1 MGYTKLV
8 ISNIRSKPLR
18 TSLTIAVV
26 AICVTLLLSLLGFF
40 IGYNN
45 AMKDELANL
54 GVQMMAVPKGCPYS
68 STTFVLHGGKMPNE
82 IPLPGLEEIRKTK
95 GVAQAEGIAMG
106 ELEKFGTKWI
116 LYGTTS
122 GYPSLKSAWKI
133 QGVYPTGDNQVMLG
147 SLVAQAF
154 GKGIGDT
161 ITIKDINLSVVGL
174 LETTGSSE
182 DNFLFITDTD
192 ARKIIGDRKG
202 YSAVLVKVDQSD
214 PTYMTTVSDAI
225 EKVVDAQPVSV
236 NQVNKTISDLLASA
250 RALMLSVTFVAI
262 IASAVVVSGSSIIG
276 VIERTKQIG
285 MLKAIGAT
293 PSQVSWAVLL
303 ESTLL
308 TFFGGI
314 LGIGLTFLI
323 RGPLSELLGNLITA
337 APKTEQLVQLPLPIV
352 LIALGISIGV
362 GLISAVAPLV
372 RIANVPSLKMAG

>member
-8 ISNIRSKPLR
+8 FSNIRSKPLR
-18 TSLTIAVV
+18 TSLTIFVV

-40 IGYNN
+40 IGYNK
-45 AMKDELANL
+45 AMEGELANL
-54 GVQMMAVPKGCPYS
+54 GVHMMAVPKGCPYS
-68 STTFVLHGGKMPNE
+68 STTLILHGGKIPNE
-82 IPLPGLEEIRKTK
+82 IPLKGLDEIRNTK
-95 GVAQAEGIAMG
+95 GVDQAEGIAMG
-106 ELEKFGTKWI
+106 ELDMLGSKWI
-116 LYGTTS
+116 IYGTTS
-122 GYPSLKSAWKI
+122 GYPALKSAWNT
-133 QGVYPTGDNQVMLG
+133 QGVYPTGDSQVMLG

-161 ITIKDINLSVVGL
+161 ITIKDVNLSVVGL
-174 LETTGSSE
+174 LETTGGSE
-182 DNFLFITDTD
+182 DNFLFMTDSD

-202 YSAVLVKVDQSD
+202 FSAVLVKVDQSD
-214 PTYMTTVSDAI
+214 PSYMQSVSDAI

-236 NQVNKTISDLLASA
+236 NQVNKTISELLDSA
-250 RALMLSVTFVAI
+250 RTLMLSVTLVAI

-293 PSQVSWAVLL
+293 PSQVSWAVLM
-303 ESTLL
+303 ESTFL
-308 TFFGGI
+308 TLIGGL

-323 RGPLSELLGNLITA
+323 RTPLSDLLGNLITA
-337 APKTEQLVQLPLPIV
+337 APKTEQLVQLPLPTV

-362 GLISAVAPLV
+362 GVISAVAPLV